1 MSRSSDGH
9 PSGRKAAAFRIG
21 RVRIFLRGRVWYLCY
36 HEQGRRCQPRVGP
49 DRDVARQMAAKINAQ
64 LETGAPSAL
73 GFEPVSIGDLRE
85 RWLDHHEHVRRS
97 SLQTIRRYRAAT
109 EHLIGFT
116 SRDRPIK
123 LVSDFR
129 PIHAE
134 EFVRYLRGLKVA
146 PNGHANSAKRGL
158 RDKGIKYILETCS
171 TLFNYASRQRHLP
184 PYSEN
189 PFLTIEINRIPVED
203 SKPIVVFS
211 SEQEQLFLNACD
223 DWQFPI
229 FATLLLTGLRPGEL
243 THLLLPDD
251 LNLEEGWLHVRNKP
265 GLGWRVK
272 TRNERNVP
280 LIPALVEMLRIVTRN
295 RRTGPVFQQRRC
307 ASGHVPP
314 LATSSPLELEREVDR
329 RLLSSVGDR
338 KAAETIAKT
347 IWRDIGALKE
357 DRLRKEYMR
366 ITTQIGMPEF
376 TAPKTLRH
384 TFATCLQDAN
394 VDPLI
399 RNELMGH
406 APGHTGTG
414 GRELGMTAVYT
425 HTRPETKRDQL
436 QSALAK
442 CPAAALAVRWV
453 SRNEPNQS

>member
-1 MSRSSDGH
+1 M
-9 PSGRKAAAFRIG
+9 
-21 RVRIFLRGRVWYLCY
+21 
-36 HEQGRRCQPRVGP
+36 
-49 DRDVARQMAAKINAQ
+49 
-64 LETGAPSAL
+64 
-73 GFEPVSIGDLRE
+73 
-85 RWLDHHEHVRRS
+85 
-97 SLQTIRRYRAAT
+97 
-109 EHLIGFT
+109 
-116 SRDRPIK
+116 
-123 LVSDFR
+123 
-129 PIHAE
+129 
-134 EFVRYLRGLKVA
+134 
-146 PNGHANSAKRGL
+146 
-158 RDKGIKYILETCS
+158 
-171 TLFNYASRQRHLP
+171 
-184 PYSEN
+184 
-189 PFLTIEINRIPVED
+189 ED

-211 SEQEQLFLNACD
+211 SEQELLFLNACD

-280 LIPALVEMLRIVTRN
+280 LIPALAEMLRIVTKN
-295 RRTGPVFQQRRC
+295 RRTGPVFLQRRC
-307 ASGHVPP
+307 ASGYLPP
-314 LATSSPLELEREVDR
+314 LANSSPIELEREVDR

-347 IWRDIGALKE
+347 IWRDIGAMKE

-425 HTRPETKRDQL
+425 HTRPETKRAQL

-442 CPAAALAVRWV
+442 CPAAALAVSWV
-453 SRNEPNQS
+453 GRNEPNQR

>member
-1 MSRSSDGH
+1 MSRSSDST
-9 PSGRKAAAFRIG
+9 PAGRNAAPFRIG

-36 HEQGRRCQPRVGP
+36 HEQGKRCQPRIGP

-73 GFEPVSIGDLRE
+73 GFEPISIGDLRE
-85 RWLDHHEHVRRS
+85 RWLANHEHVRRS

-116 SRDRPIK
+116 SKDRPLR

-134 EFVRYLRGLKVA
+134 EFVRYLRVLKVA
-146 PNGHANSAKRGL
+146 PNGHKNSAKRGL
-158 RDKGIKYILETCS
+158 RDNGIKYILETCS
-171 TLFNYASRQRHLP
+171 TLFNYANRQRHLP

-189 PFLTIEINRIPVED
+189 PFMTIEINRIPVED
-203 SKPIVVFS
+203 SKPISVLS
-211 SEQEQLFLNACD
+211 SYQERLFLNACD

-251 LNLEEGWLHVRNKP
+251 LNLEEGWLYVRNKP

-272 TRNERNVP
+272 TRNERYVP
-280 LIPALVEMLRIVTRN
+280 LIPPLVEMLRIVTKN
-295 RRTGPVFQQRRC
+295 RRTGPVFRQRRC
-307 ASGHVPP
+307 GSGFVPP
-314 LATSSPLELEREVDR
+314 LATLSPVELEREVGR
-329 RLLSSVGDR
+329 RMLNSVGDR
-338 KAAETIAKT
+338 RTAERTAKT

-357 DRLRKEYMR
+357 DRLRQEYMR
-366 ITTQIGMPEF
+366 ITKDIGMPEF

-406 APGHTGTG
+406 APGHTGSG

-425 HTRPETKRDQL
+425 HTRPETKRAQL
-436 QSALAK
+436 QTALAK
-442 CPAAALAVRWV
+442 CPAAALVIGWV
-453 SRNEPNQS
+453 GRNKPIR